1 MKKYTQLTFVYAVVL
16 ILTICAA
23 IFGSR
28 AVTTMVET
36 KPLPSQHTILIDPG
50 HGGIDGGA
58 VSTGGLAEKEYNL
71 QISIRLRD
79 ILNLLGWQTQMTRST
94 DESIYTEGQTIAQ
107 KKISDLKRRLQ
118 ISEETQNPIFVSIH
132 QNFFPDSRYS
142 GPQVFYAGSESSKL
156 MAQELQEAMNRSLNP
171 GSRREHKLASGIW
184 LMERLQC
191 PGILIECGFLSNHQE
206 EARLRN
212 PDYQKK
218 LCCVI
223 AAALGETLRNA

>member
-1 MKKYTQLTFVYAVVL
+1 MKKFTQLTVVYAVVL
-16 ILTICAA
+16 ILIISAA
-23 IFGSR
+23 TYGSR
-28 AVTTMVET
+28 AVTAMVET
-36 KPLPSQHTILIDPG
+36 RPLQSKRTILIDPG

-58 VSTGGLAEKEYNL
+58 VSMGGMTEKEYNL

-79 ILNLLGWQTQMTRST
+79 MLNLLGWQTRMTRST

-107 KKISDLKRRLQ
+107 KKVSDLKRRLQ
-118 ISEETQNPIFVSIH
+118 ISEETENPILVSIH

-142 GPQVFYAGSESSKL
+142 GPQVFYAGSEGSKL
-156 MAQELQEAMNRSLNP
+156 LAQELQEAMNQSLNP
-171 GSRREHKLASGIW
+171 GSRREHKKASGIW
-184 LMERLQC
+184 LMEQLQC

-223 AAALGETLRNA
+223 ATALGETMRNA